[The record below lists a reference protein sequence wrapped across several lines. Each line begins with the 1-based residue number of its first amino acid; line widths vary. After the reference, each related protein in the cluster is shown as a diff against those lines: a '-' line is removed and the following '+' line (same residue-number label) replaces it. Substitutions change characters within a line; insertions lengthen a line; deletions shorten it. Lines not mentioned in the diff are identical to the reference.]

1 MGYRIEFAVGGGVL
15 RATVSGRS
23 ALARSIAQDI
33 GEQARSNAV
42 RQVLIDLRRLHDR
55 LGRLRTLLAESDAP
69 ERVAVVDS
77 WKNDRHYVFAELAA
91 RSAGRNLRRF
101 DDQAAA
107 LDWLYSPAR

>member
-23 ALARSIAQDI
+23 GMARAIAREI

-42 RQVLIDLRRLHDR
+42 RQVLVDVRRLHDR
-55 LGRLRTLLAESDAP
+55 LGRLRALLTAGDIP
-69 ERVAVVDS
+69 QRVAVVDS

-91 RSAGRNLRRF
+91 RSLGRALRRF
-101 DDQAAA
+101 DDQAEA
-107 LDWLYSPAR
+107 LDWLHAPS